1 MKAPFSHHMFF
12 CFLFFVLQMSSV
24 FCRSSLRTDRPT
36 DIFSVRDSWIECR
49 RTDSECFDVQFA
61 VILLLSDFSSHTHVH
76 NAPAN
81 WYKPGSSRM
90 LAAVS
95 SSIFIQVFFFSKHST
110 VKASY
115 SGGRL
120 ATKWHFCG
128 SLFSWKLFFRR
139 RSVLLF
145 FLQSMSKPAE
155 CEEVVTHDAST
166 FTHTQFSWFLAASP
180 AGHLSLWLYC
190 TSSLSPPR
198 CCLYSAASSNYCASL
213 PLCVIRV
220 DSQEH

>member
-1 MKAPFSHHMFF
+1 MHKSKKLSERRESNWEAAMIVVNHTCAFPAMTSQNVR
-12 CFLFFVLQMSSV
+12 CNESSILTSYVFLFFVLQMSSV

-95 SSIFIQVFFFSKHST
+95 SSVFIQVFFFQSTALLKH
-110 VKASY
+110 
-115 SGGRL
+115 RI
-120 ATKWHFCG
+120 
-128 SLFSWKLFFRR
+128 
-139 RSVLLF
+139 
-145 FLQSMSKPAE
+145 AE
-155 CEEVVTHDAST
+155 ED
-166 FTHTQFSWFLAASP
+166 
-180 AGHLSLWLYC
+180 
-190 TSSLSPPR
+190 
-198 CCLYSAASSNYCASL
+198 
-213 PLCVIRV
+213 
-220 DSQEH
+220 